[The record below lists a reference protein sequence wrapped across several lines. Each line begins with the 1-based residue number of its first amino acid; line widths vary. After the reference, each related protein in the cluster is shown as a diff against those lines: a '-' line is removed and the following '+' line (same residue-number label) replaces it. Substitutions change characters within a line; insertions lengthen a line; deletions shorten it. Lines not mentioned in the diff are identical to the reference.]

1 MATLLVI
8 DDSAAH
14 RREIVGAIEP
24 HGLFD
29 SILQAA
35 DGPQGLQLLLNEEI
49 DFVVCDL
56 ELPGFD
62 GSKILHVKQASPTA
76 RAIPIIFLTGSSD
89 RDRKAGLLELG
100 AQDVID
106 KPFYAPDL
114 VARVKLHM
122 KTKRLYDEL
131 RAKSDLMT
139 HLSTTDA
146 VTGLRT
152 RRFATE
158 VLAIEVLRARR
169 YETPLAILMADID
182 HFKRVNDEY
191 GHLAGDE
198 VLAGVSRVLLDQL
211 RVTDVAGRY
220 GGEEIL
226 VVLSQNGV
234 DGAEVLAER
243 WRMAVE
249 GAEFDTPDG
258 RKVQVRISVGV
269 AQFDPSMENGEALIA
284 RADSAL
290 YAAKG
295 GGRNQVVVDPASRE
309 GGGAGEH

>member
-14 RREIVGAIEP
+14 RREIVSALEP

-35 DGPQGLQLLLNEEI
+35 DGPQGLKRLLNEEVGFI
-49 DFVVCDL
+49 ICDL

-62 GSKILHVKQASPTA
+62 GEKILHIKQASPQA
-76 RAIPIIFLTGSSD
+76 RSIPIIFLTGSSD
-89 RDRKAGLLELG
+89 RDRKARLLELG

-106 KPFYAPDL
+106 KPFYDPDL
-114 VARVKLHM
+114 VARTRLHM

-139 HLSTTDA
+139 QLSTTDA
-146 VTGLRT
+146 LTGLRT
-152 RRFATE
+152 RRYATE
-158 VLAIEVLRARR
+158 VLTIEMLRARR
-169 YETPLAILMADID
+169 YDNPLAILMADID
-182 HFKRVNDEY
+182 HFKQVNDEY

-198 VLAGVSRVLLDQL
+198 VLAGVSQTLLEQL

-226 VVLSQNGV
+226 VVLSQNAAA
-234 DGAEVLAER
+234 GAEVLAER

-249 GAEFDTPDG
+249 QAEFEAPDG
-258 RKVQVRISVGV
+258 RRVRVQISVGV
-269 AQFDPSMENGEALIA
+269 ASYDPSMESGEALIA
-284 RADSAL
+284 RADAAL
-290 YAAKG
+290 YEAKAR
-295 GGRNQVVVDPASRE
+295 GRNQVVIDAASRIRE
-309 GGGAGEH
+309 QGAG

>member
-14 RREIVGAIEP
+14 RREIVQALEP
-24 HGLFD
+24 QGLFE

-35 DGPQGLQLLLNEEI
+35 DGMHGLKLLLNEDV

-62 GSKILHVKQASPTA
+62 GEKILHIKQASPDA
-76 RAIPIIFLTGSSD
+76 RAIPIIFLTGSRD
-89 RDRKAGLLELG
+89 RDRKARLLELG
-100 AQDVID
+100 ACDVLD
-106 KPFYAPDL
+106 KPFYDLDL
-114 VARVKLHM
+114 VARIKLHM
-122 KTKRLYDEL
+122 KTRRLYDEL

-152 RRFATE
+152 RRYATE

-169 YETPLAILMADID
+169 YGAPLSVFMADLD
-182 HFKRVNDEY
+182 HFKSVNDEY
-191 GHLAGDE
+191 GHLAGDA
-198 VLAGVSRVLLDQL
+198 VLSGVSKLLLGQM
-211 RVTDVAGRY
+211 RATDVAGRF
-220 GGEEIL
+220 GGEEFLVIL
-226 VVLSQNGV
+226 AQNDPSGVEVV
-234 DGAEVLAER
+234 AER

-249 GAEFDTPDG
+249 DAEFEAPDG
-258 RKVQVRISVGV
+258 RTIKVQLSVGV
-269 AQFDPSMENGEALIA
+269 AAWDETLTDGDALIA

-290 YAAKG
+290 YEAKAR
-295 GGRNQVVVDPASRE
+295 GRNQVVVDRDSIVDA
-309 GGGAGEH
+309 GGGI